1 MHSNN
6 EEDSTNCWLW
16 EFVIATFRN
25 WPLLPHQSS
34 QRRSAIIGELVLLCL
49 ICFNQLACANDINI
63 GIDIDIVIGNGIDWY
78 WYWDC
83 QFYID
88 IDIEID
94 IDLCEF
100 NKNLVP
106 GFPAA
111 ERCLK
116 ELINVA
122 KIRKYNLVL
131 FDRYD
136 DTNFYI

>member
-1 MHSNN
+1 MI
-6 EEDSTNCWLW
+6 L
-16 EFVIATFRN
+16 ILALILILR
-25 WPLLPHQSS
+25 L
-34 QRRSAIIGELVLLCL
+34 AMVL
-49 ICFNQLACANDINI
+49 
-63 GIDIDIVIGNGIDWY
+63 IDIVI
-78 WYWDC
+78 
-83 QFYID
+83 
-88 IDIEID
+88 EIVNY

-122 KIRKYNLVL
+122 KKRKYNLVS

-136 DTNFYI
+136 DTNFYIYPVLNLNCEL